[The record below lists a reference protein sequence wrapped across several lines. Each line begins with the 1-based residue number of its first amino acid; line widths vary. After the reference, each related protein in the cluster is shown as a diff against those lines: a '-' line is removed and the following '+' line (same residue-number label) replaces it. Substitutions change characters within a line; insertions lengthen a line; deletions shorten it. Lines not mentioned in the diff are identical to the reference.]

1 MTTPRERTRLHG
13 HGAAWQ
19 QFVSVMRSGRLHH
32 AWLLTGVEGI
42 GKATMAFM
50 MARALLNAQDHGS
63 AVGRRVTAGTHAD
76 LLVVGRSVDE
86 KTRRQRR
93 EIVGDDVRPIG
104 AFLRRTAAE
113 GGWRVVI
120 VDGAE
125 YMNRTAANAILK
137 ILEEPPTGAILI
149 LTCAAPGRLLPTI
162 RSRCRTLD
170 LAPLPP
176 HELRAVLTDIVEDG
190 YGGEDIEKVIAL
202 SHGSAGRALS
212 LLQKDALKLY
222 GLVEEVMQG
231 QAHGR
236 EAYRIAGRIMESE
249 NGFPVFFDL
258 LCDAISV
265 RTRELLNGPW
275 HEGQPRDTRPERMA
289 GAWQDLVRLR
299 AECENFNLDKQQAL
313 LSALARVNAI

>member
-13 HGAAWQ
+13 HEAAWQ
-19 QFVSVMRSGRLHH
+19 QFISVMRSGRLHH

-42 GKATMAFM
+42 GKTTMAFM
-50 MARALLNAQDHGS
+50 MARALLNAQDHDS
-63 AVGRRVTAGTHAD
+63 PVGRRITAGTHAD
-76 LLVVGRSVDE
+76 LLVVGRGVDE
-86 KTRRQRR
+86 KTRRPRR

-170 LAPLPP
+170 LAPLSPR
-176 HELRAVLTDIVEDG
+176 EVRAVLMDIVADG
-190 YGGEDIEKVIAL
+190 YGAEDIDNVIAL
-202 SHGSAGRALS
+202 AHGSAGRALS
-212 LLQKDALKLY
+212 LLQKDATKLSA
-222 GLVEEVMQG
+222 LVEQVMRG
-231 QAHGR
+231 AARGT
-236 EAYRIAGRIMESE
+236 EAYRIAGSILESE
-249 NGFPVFFDL
+249 NGFSVFFDL
-258 LCDAISV
+258 LCDAISTG
-265 RTRELLNGPW
+265 TRELLGAPS

-299 AECENFNLDKQQAL
+299 AETENFNLDKQQAL